1 MFKRLQTILA
11 GKKSLIPGI
20 LFFCAVFALFLINS
34 TYVSYPDEFVNLW
47 AGKYINLGKVPYR
60 EFFDHHLPL
69 AWYLSAFLLKLS
81 FNSYTL
87 FRFFWAL
94 FQFMALFGLAVWIKK
109 NHKDFYAYSLVFLL
123 LYPLVTVYY
132 WLHIFLADS
141 LAAFFFSLIFWILL
155 LETYKKSNTIA
166 IYLVTSFLTF
176 CLIFSSLSYL
186 YLGLVL
192 YLWQVYLLLP
202 KIKHILILVLF
213 SAVPYFFYLLYL
225 LLTNSISDFY
235 FANLTYNTDLY
246 INIANYTRGK
256 FFNPLKFGFTLI
268 YNFWQGYLPRLTTIK
283 DLSLYL
289 PVGSLVTLGSFILL
303 LLLMLRYLP
312 IGILFFFI
320 LSFSAPR
327 SNISTSINETDY
339 QVGLYIMLGITASLF
354 VLGAFKK
361 IVLKE
366 SFFQDVLRIGRLLLL
381 LFLLFSFIFLLYNTY
396 SKWYLRYTQKMPS
409 IRDTS
414 DSAIFIDEILDED
427 DTFWSGPY
435 EPHESFFVKKGRMVG
450 KYLSLLPQFREND
463 VLKTN
468 FIKQFAKEKPTII
481 IFKIDT
487 GIFGTL
493 TSEFG
498 NFFLTWLKE
507 YYISLKDVKGVNVL
521 KNPTSI
527 RLDTDLFILKKERD
541 SVLQKLKLYKYI
553 E

>member
-366 SFFQDVLRIGRLLLL
+366 EFFQDVLRIGRLLLL

>member
-1 MFKRLQTILA
+1 MSKKGLILELFFYF
-11 GKKSLIPGI
+11 GVFI
-20 LFFCAVFALFLINS
+20 LFYLNS
-34 TYVSYPDEFVNLW
+34 SYVSYPDEFVNLW
-47 AGKYINLGKVPYR
+47 GGKYINWGKIPYR

-69 AWYLSAFLLKLS
+69 AWYLSAFILKLS
-81 FNSYTL
+81 FNSYTI

-94 FQFMALFGLAVWIKK
+94 LQFIILIGFGLWIKK
-109 NHKDFYAYSLVFLL
+109 RHREFHHYYLVFLL

-155 LETYKKSNTIA
+155 LETYKKSNTIV

-192 YLWQVYLLLP
+192 YLWQAYLLVP
-202 KIKHILILVLF
+202 KIKNMLILALF
-213 SAVPYFFYLLYL
+213 SALPYFFYLLYL
-225 LLTNSISDFY
+225 VLTNSISDFY

-246 INIANYTRGK
+246 INIANYTKGK

-268 YNFWQGYLPRLTTIK
+268 YNFWQGYLPRLTMIK

-303 LLLMLRYLP
+303 LVLMFRYLP
-312 IGILFFFI
+312 IGILFFFT

-339 QVGLYIMLGITASLF
+339 QVGLYILLGIVASLF
-354 VLGAFKK
+354 VLAAARK
-361 IVLKE
+361 IAVKE
-366 SFFQDVLRIGRLLLL
+366 EFSQDILRIGRLLLL

-414 DSAIFIDEILDED
+414 DSAIFLDEILDEG

-468 FIKQFAKEKPTII
+468 FINQFTKEKPKII
-481 IFKIDT
+481 IFKRDT

-493 TSEFG
+493 ASEFG
-498 NFFLTWLKE
+498 NFFLDWLKE
-507 YYISLKDVKGVNVL
+507 DYITLKDVKGINVL

-527 RLDTDLFILKKERD
+527 RLNTDLFILKSEKN
-541 SVLQKLKLYKYI
+541 SVIDKLKYYKYI

>member
-132 WLHIFLADS
+132 WLHIILADS

-366 SFFQDVLRIGRLLLL
+366 EFFQDVLRIGRLLLL

>member
-1 MFKRLQTILA
+1 
-11 GKKSLIPGI
+11 
-20 LFFCAVFALFLINS
+20 
-34 TYVSYPDEFVNLW
+34 
-47 AGKYINLGKVPYR
+47 
-60 EFFDHHLPL
+60 
-69 AWYLSAFLLKLS
+69 
-81 FNSYTL
+81 
-87 FRFFWAL
+87 
-94 FQFMALFGLAVWIKK
+94 
-109 NHKDFYAYSLVFLL
+109 
-123 LYPLVTVYY
+123 
-132 WLHIFLADS
+132 
-141 LAAFFFSLIFWILL
+141 
-155 LETYKKSNTIA
+155 
-166 IYLVTSFLTF
+166 
-176 CLIFSSLSYL
+176 
-186 YLGLVL
+186 
-192 YLWQVYLLLP
+192 
-202 KIKHILILVLF
+202 
-213 SAVPYFFYLLYL
+213 
-225 LLTNSISDFY
+225 LTNSISDFY

-366 SFFQDVLRIGRLLLL
+366 EFFQDVLRIGRLLLL